1 MLNNCEQ
8 NDSLIKSNE
17 ILINDFQSIIL
28 ESGDYCLV
36 SYFKD
41 FKTIYLCK
49 AIKDCED
56 DTYKMHNLPIIL
68 KTMDSEG

>member
-1 MLNNCEQ
+1 MNNGEQ
-8 NDSLIKSNE
+8 NDALIKSNE
-17 ILINDFQSIIL
+17 SLINDFQSIIL
-28 ESGDYCLV
+28 KSGDYCLV